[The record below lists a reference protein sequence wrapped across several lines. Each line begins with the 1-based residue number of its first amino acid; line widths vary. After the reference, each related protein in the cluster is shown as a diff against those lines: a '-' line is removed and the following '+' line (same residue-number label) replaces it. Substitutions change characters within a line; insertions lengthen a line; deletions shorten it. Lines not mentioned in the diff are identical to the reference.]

1 MEQPLLDIQSVCNN
15 LNDDIS
21 KLINS
26 HLSPLINDMKLASSS
41 LNAIRNIL
49 YSLPEYK
56 ELEKELSELRLE
68 NESLKQHLNNKEIR
82 MEITEKYNHQ
92 TDNNIKNFDYNIT
105 TPNKVIDLTSNT
117 SLTEEMNIL
126 SNTSDDE
133 DSQQSDTDENISNSP
148 SNLQE
153 ITKTVTIDVTR
164 NTNQNDITLSNKQKI
179 QEENIDSE
187 EESEEEDDQQEDDE
201 ENDEEDSEEE
211 EEKKNIENES
221 EVKEEGSDKLLE
233 NKEYDEEEAEE
244 EEAEEE
250 EEEEEEEVF
259 EIDIEGK
266 TYFTTG
272 KTNGIVYEYLVDE
285 DDIGDKVGEF
295 KNGVLI
301 WKNK

>member
-244 EEAEEE
+244 EE
-250 EEEEEEEVF
+250 EEEEEEVF

>member
-244 EEAEEE
+244 EEAEAE

>member
-244 EEAEEE
+244 EE
-250 EEEEEEEVF
+250 EEEEEVF